1 MNQPKTIGANPETSM
16 ATVQSET
23 VSQRTENSVPAQ
35 QRGLKPFRP
44 GQTGNPGGRPKAAT
58 DVVKLAR
65 DGSEKAIKRLVKLID
80 SEEDRVALAA
90 AVAVLDRAVGKP
102 AQTVAH
108 ATKDAKDIPELTTAE
123 LIDLVR
129 SRPGS
134 PRVAAPTTGDGN
146 TDRVHTLHVA
156 EVPPSS
162 AS

>member
-16 ATVQSET
+16 ATVQSKA
-23 VSQRTENSVPAQ
+23 TENATGN
-35 QRGLKPFRP
+35 RGGIANLKPFKA
-44 GQTGNPGGRPKAAT
+44 GQSGNPLGRPKAAT

-129 SRPGS
+129 SRPSS
-134 PRVAAPTTGDGN
+134 PRVAAPATGDGN
-146 TDRVHTLHVA
+146 TDRVHALHVA
-156 EVPPSS
+156 EVSTS
-162 AS
+162 TAS

>member
-16 ATVQSET
+16 ATVQSDAVANT
-23 VSQRTENSVPAQ
+23 TGS
-35 QRGLKPFRP
+35 RGGIANLKPFKP
-44 GQTGNPGGRPKAAT
+44 GQSGNPAGKAKAAT

-134 PRVAAPTTGDGN
+134 PRVAASTTGDGN